1 MLQMIGEDEWNQIQ
15 VAGPTFKT
23 QMIVAGCF
31 AVLWGS
37 FFEVGTCDY
46 KAKWTQ
52 IDYDD
57 LINKAQKFAFSSP
70 FCMKVHVCRT
80 I

>member
-37 FFEVGTCDY
+37 FFEVLVIT
-46 KAKWTQ
+46 KQNEHK
-52 IDYDD
+52 
-57 LINKAQKFAFSSP
+57 LIT
-70 FCMKVHVCRT
+70 M